1 MKQKPLTD
9 LSNEQLLHEKKKTKN
24 GTLIS
29 GFGIGFL
36 IGIAIYSTITN
47 GLGFFSFFP
56 LFFVLIFVN
65 NVKKGKDIKQE
76 MASRNQG

>member
-9 LSNEQLLHEKKKTKN
+9 LSNEQLLQAQKKAKN
-24 GTLIS
+24 GTIFS

-36 IGIAIYSTITN
+36 IGVAVYSTVTN
-47 GLGFFSFFP
+47 GLSFWTFFP

-65 NVKKGKDIKQE
+65 NARKSKEIKE
-76 MASRNQG
+76 EVTSRNLN